1 MHAAGQA
8 RSKYSL
14 SDLALRSVVE
24 LERMGAGMDYNAQV
38 FGELSTALMQTSE
51 PAAGAVQF
59 RFVEPGYYDPFERLY
74 RSVSSAPRADLE
86 QIQNYMKTVSSH
98 LEALSKGQNEA
109 APTMLPVCVALHQEL
124 VQELSAEDVF
134 AIHEWPLF
142 SEDTSSGLSS
152 A

>member
-1 MHAAGQA
+1 
-8 RSKYSL
+8 
-14 SDLALRSVVE
+14 
-24 LERMGAGMDYNAQV
+24 
-38 FGELSTALMQTSE
+38 
-51 PAAGAVQF
+51 
-59 RFVEPGYYDPFERLY
+59 
-74 RSVSSAPRADLE
+74 
-86 QIQNYMKTVSSH
+86 MKTVSSH